1 MEVTTHIEALRHE
14 GELLA
19 VATAATD
26 PEAGVPTCPEW
37 TVRDLVRHMGGV
49 HRWATGYV
57 AGGRTE
63 AGDVVLDDVVGPWPE
78 DAALAEWLREGCAC
92 AGRCAGRRPD
102 DLSAGASC
110 PHPHPRAMWA
120 RRQAH
125 ETAIH
130 RVDAELAA
138 RTALGPFGP
147 AFAADGVDEL
157 LTCFVPRRSSRL
169 ASRHSGQPLGAMH
182 RHRRGAGCSASG
194 PKASRRHGPGSRAG
208 AVPTARCSG
217 AAADLYLA
225 LWNRAGPEGLVVE
238 GDADVLDLF
247 LDTVHVRWS

>member
-26 PEAGVPTCPEW
+26 PDAGVPTCPEW
-37 TVRDLVRHMGGV
+37 TVRDLVRHTGGV

-63 AGDVVLDDVVGPWPE
+63 AGDVVFEDVAGPTPE
-78 DAALAEWLREGCAC
+78 DAALAEWLREGCVVLAN
-92 AGRCAGRRPD
+92 ALAAAQD
-102 DLSAGASC
+102 DLRCWSFLPAPS
-110 PHPHPRAMWA
+110 PRAMWA

-138 RTALGPFGP
+138 RTALGPFGA

-169 ASRHSGQPLGAMH
+169 ASDTPACLS
-182 RHRRGAGCSASG
+182 
-194 PKASRRHGPGSRAG
+194 
-208 AVPTARCSG
+208 VRCSDTD
-217 AAADLYLA
+217 AAWVLHI
-225 LWNRAGPEGLVVE
+225 GPEGVTTTT
-238 GDADVLDLF
+238 GRAPAGSGP
-247 LDTVHVRWS
+247 TKTSK